1 MFATGIFAH
10 IVCTYISKKAV
21 DFTNT
26 MYIHFAHLGK
36 NKKSAEIS
44 ENSFDLERKKPF
56 HAPYV
61 EAAAVEC
68 GHCAYSA

>member
-1 MFATGIFAH
+1 MFATGILAH
-10 IVCTYISKKAV
+10 IVCSYNSKKAV

-26 MYIHFAHLGK
+26 MYVHFAHLRK

-44 ENSFDLERKKPF
+44 ENAFDLERKNPF
-56 HAPYV
+56 HTPYV

-68 GHCAYSA
+68 RHCAYSA